1 MLRSSAVASG
11 LALRRGFWRLTLL
24 LWAAGAVALV
34 WWTDEPLFAPLAN
47 ACVESDAP
55 PYAECAMPPDPAAL
69 GLTDRLLGALR
80 EPPPVVDTTRDVPRW
95 TTTRYRAALKT
106 LAVRELGW
114 ATLVWGPFY
123 LLVWAF
129 AGFRPQPVRTS

>member
-1 MLRSSAVASG
+1 MTTTGSAAISTEARRQTRS
-11 LALRRGFWRLTLL
+11 LL
-24 LWAAGAVALV
+24 FSQAWI
-34 WWTDEPLFAPLAN
+34 
-47 ACVESDAP
+47 
-55 PYAECAMPPDPAAL
+55 
-69 GLTDRLLGALR
+69 
-80 EPPPVVDTTRDVPRW
+80 VPRW

>member
-1 MLRSSAVASG
+1 MASG

-24 LWAAGAVALV
+24 LWATGAIALV

-47 ACVESDAP
+47 ACVESDAA
-55 PYAECAMPPDPAAL
+55 PYAECAVPPDPATL

-95 TTTRYRAALKT
+95 TTTRWRAAVRT
-106 LAVRELGW
+106 LAVRELLW
-114 ATLVWGPFY
+114 AALVWGPFY

-129 AGFRPQPVRTS
+129 AGFRPTPVDTPPVRTP